1 MKGSAGEAFEP
12 GGRAHRPQGNDVGGG
27 HAATLCYDG
36 SDAARRAI
44 ERAGRVLGGGEAIVL
59 TVWESLGSAILRKLP
74 SGATE
79 FGRDA
84 RGIAEDVID
93 ELDAGT
99 ADAARASATEGAAL
113 AAAAGFDARP
123 LARRALA
130 RTAERSTV
138 TVWRVVLDAA
148 DEEAAELVV
157 LGSRGRSGIGS
168 MVLGSVSYGVVHN
181 SERPVLI
188 VPPLT

>member
-1 MKGSAGEAFEP
+1 MSSATKRERGP
-12 GGRAHRPQGNDVGGG
+12 VL
-27 HAATLCYDG
+27 LCYDG

-44 ERAGRVLGGGEAIVL
+44 ELAGRVLGGGEAIVL

-84 RGIAEDVID
+84 RGIAEDVVD

-99 ADAARASATEGAAL
+99 ADAARASAAEGAAL

-130 RTAERSTV
+130 RAAERSTV

-157 LGSRGRSGIGS
+157 LGSRGRSAIGS

-188 VPPLT
+188 VPPLA

>member
-1 MKGSAGEAFEP
+1 M
-12 GGRAHRPQGNDVGGG
+12 
-27 HAATLCYDG
+27 
-36 SDAARRAI
+36 
-44 ERAGRVLGGGEAIVL
+44 
-59 TVWESLGSAILRKLP
+59 
-74 SGATE
+74 
-79 FGRDA
+79 
-84 RGIAEDVID
+84 ID

-99 ADAARASATEGAAL
+99 ADAARASAAEGAAL

-138 TVWRVVLDAA
+138 TVWRVVLEAA

-188 VPPLT
+188 VPPLA